1 MWKRTL
7 LALVLAFAAGTNRA
21 PAAPSIAG
29 IGDVNVLAVRFV
41 PTGDSGPGLAPGSVT
56 YVVARLELTN
66 ATTHDFTPDISR
78 FFLTGA
84 SGARSDRYQGTDSG
98 SSVFVG
104 VSNSHRTLK
113 QGDKRLYT
121 VGFRSTDPVIAGTV
135 SYEP

>member
-7 LALVLAFAAGTNRA
+7 LALVLAFAAGTNQA
-21 PAAPSIAG
+21 SAAPSIAG
-29 IGDVNVLAVRFV
+29 TGDVNVVAARFV
-41 PTGDSGPGLAPGSVT
+41 PVGDSGPGLAAGSVT
-56 YVVARLELTN
+56 YVIARLELTN
-66 ATTHDFTPDISR
+66 ATAHDFTPDVSR
-78 FFLTGA
+78 FFLTGT
-84 SGARSDRYQGTDSG
+84 RSDRYQGTDSG

-104 VSNSHRTLK
+104 VSNSHRMLK